1 MSAWGFTSTLLLVG
15 STLALAAPPPVQS
28 PAPPPIIITS
38 QSLVFKNQ
46 ENTALF
52 EGKVVMT
59 KGDFAMWADQMIVYF
74 AGEVPSAPSK
84 KDDKAGA
91 VSPVASPELPT
102 FGNRAV
108 SLIDATGNVLLQR
121 GNKKAKS
128 RKAVYHQREEML
140 VLTGDPE
147 AWEEGYRVTG
157 TKMTM
162 FLKEDRSVVEG
173 ESRVVIINDAEP
185 KPQ

>member
-1 MSAWGFTSTLLLVG
+1 MSAWGFTSAFLLVG
-15 STLALAAPPPVQS
+15 SALALAAPPPEQS
-28 PAPPPIIITS
+28 PAPPEIIITS

-46 ENTALF
+46 ENRALF
-52 EGKVVMT
+52 EGKVVLT
-59 KGDFAMWADQMIVYF
+59 KGDFIMWADQMIVHF
-74 AGEVPSAPSK
+74 SGEPPSSPPK
-84 KDDKAGA
+84 KDGKAGA
-91 VSPVASPELPT
+91 PSPAASPELST

-108 SLIDATGNVLLQR
+108 SLIDATGNVLLQQ
-121 GNKKAKS
+121 GNKKAKA
-128 RKAVYHQREEML
+128 RKAVYHQRGEML

-173 ESRVVIINDAEP
+173 ESRVVINDTEP
-185 KPQ
+185 KPR

>member
-1 MSAWGFTSTLLLVG
+1 MGSA
-15 STLALAAPPPVQS
+15 LALAAPPPEQS
-28 PAPPPIIITS
+28 PAPPEIIITS

-46 ENTALF
+46 ENRALF
-52 EGKVVMT
+52 EGKVVLT
-59 KGDFAMWADQMIVYF
+59 KGDFIMWADQMIVHF
-74 AGEVPSAPSK
+74 SGEPPSSPPK
-84 KDDKAGA
+84 KDGKAGA
-91 VSPVASPELPT
+91 PSPAASPELST

-108 SLIDATGNVLLQR
+108 SLIDATGNVLLQQ
-121 GNKKAKS
+121 GNKKAKA
-128 RKAVYHQREEML
+128 RKAVYHQRGEML

-173 ESRVVIINDAEP
+173 ESRVVINDTEP
-185 KPQ
+185 KPR

>member
-1 MSAWGFTSTLLLVG
+1 MSVWGFTSVLLLVG
-15 STLALAAPPPVQS
+15 STLALAAPPPAQS
-28 PAPPPIIITS
+28 PTPPEIIITA

-59 KGDFAMWADQMIVYF
+59 KGDFIMHADQMIVHF
-74 AGEVPSAPSK
+74 VGESPSTPSPK
-84 KDDKAGA
+84 TGKSAAQAQATTTD
-91 VSPVASPELPT
+91 LPT

-108 SLIDATGNVLLQR
+108 SLIDATGNVVLQK
-121 GNKKAKS
+121 GAKKAKS
-128 RKAVYHQREEML
+128 RKAVYHQRDDML
-140 VLTGDPE
+140 VLTEDPE
-147 AWEEGYRVTG
+147 AWEEGYHVTG

-173 ESRVVIINDAEP
+173 SRVVINDAES
-185 KPQ
+185 KPR

>member
-1 MSAWGFTSTLLLVG
+1 MSAWGFTSVFLLVG
-15 STLALAAPPPVQS
+15 STLVLAAPPPAQS
-28 PAPPPIIITS
+28 PAPPEIIITS

-59 KGDFAMWADQMIVYF
+59 KGDFVMHADQMIVHF
-74 AGEVPSAPSK
+74 VGESPSAPSPK
-84 KDDKAGA
+84 TGKGNAQAQATTTD
-91 VSPVASPELPT
+91 LPT

-108 SLIDATGNVLLQR
+108 SLIDATGNVVLQK
-121 GNKKAKS
+121 GAKKAKS
-128 RKAVYHQREEML
+128 RKAVYHQRDEML
-140 VLTGDPE
+140 VLTEDPE
-147 AWEEGYRVTG
+147 AWEEGYHVTG

-173 ESRVVIINDAEP
+173 SRVVINDAES
-185 KPQ
+185 KPR

>member
-1 MSAWGFTSTLLLVG
+1 MSAWGFTSALLLVG
-15 STLALAAPPPVQS
+15 STLASAASPPEQSLAPPE
-28 PAPPPIIITS
+28 IIITAH
-38 QSLVFKNQ
+38 SLVFKNQ

-59 KGDFAMWADQMIVYF
+59 KGDFVMHADQMVVHF
-74 AGEVPSAPSK
+74 AGESPSSPAPKSGK
-84 KDDKAGA
+84 TNVQAQA
-91 VSPVASPELPT
+91 TSPDLPT

-108 SLIDATGNVLLQR
+108 SLIDATGNVMMQQ
-121 GNKKAKS
+121 GDKKARS
-128 RKAVYHQREEML
+128 RKAVYHQRGEML

-162 FLKEDRSVVEG
+162 FLKEDRSIVEG
-173 ESRVVIINDAEP
+173 SRVVINDAES
-185 KPQ
+185 KPR